1 MFDETIY
8 RETDIHDI
16 AQPGAATGDALVVR
30 LKKEKYVTA
39 NVILLGVLAL
49 LLVICV
55 REKIHFASIA
65 LIIALVLCLSAFL
78 RNYTSPAVIFYI
90 DSNGVI
96 IHGKEKLPW
105 HAIERV
111 ALRNDMPEGRA
122 GHMVFYLKDGSV
134 HTAAL
139 DSNMDRSVG
148 TIAAWI
154 VKYSERSQND
164 HNDTK

>member
-16 AQPGAATGDALVVR
+16 AQPGEATGDTLVVS

-39 NVILLGVLAL
+39 NVILLGVLVF

-78 RNYTSPAVIFYI
+78 RNYTSPAIIFYI
-90 DSNGVI
+90 DSDGVI
-96 IHGKEKLPW
+96 IHGKEKLYW
-105 HAIERV
+105 HTIERI
-111 ALRNDMPEGRA
+111 ALRNDMPEGHA
-122 GHMVFYLKDGSV
+122 GHIVFYLKDGRV
-134 HTAAL
+134 HTVAL
-139 DSNMDRSVG
+139 DSNMDKSVG
-148 TIAAWI
+148 TIAAYI
-154 VKYSERSQND
+154 VKYAERLQND
-164 HNDTK
+164 HNDIM